1 MRNWFRSLPNQGGYR
16 LLSSRDFSLL
26 WWAQVISQIGD
37 GITKVALLWFVYQ
50 ITGSALKMTIIGV
63 LQTIPPLVLCPLIG
77 VYLDRLPK
85 KFIMIFL
92 DISRGILIALIPFLH
107 TFNVLT
113 LEVLYVLVLFI
124 AVLSAGFGPALTSV
138 VPLLVKKSDL
148 MPANAMIQCTTNV
161 GVLLG
166 PAMGGSFI
174 AFFGVQNVLYLD
186 AATFLCSALCLV
198 LLRVPQTQERG
209 EYAATKNTVKQDL
222 REGFQFVLGQQKII
236 LEVIFM
242 TMLFTLGAS
251 TFVYALP
258 VFVENM
264 SGIGPT
270 WLGWLWS
277 AMGAGMLLTSII
289 LTGVKQMNA
298 HARLRFIAGS
308 MGIGGMAVYGLMF
321 MPSPFTAAFLV
332 GLVGG
337 STAMFN
343 PLMWSLI
350 QEATPDVLMGR
361 VFSFVNTS
369 AMASASAG
377 MIAFGWMT
385 DVIGASV
392 SIGFVGLIFF
402 ITAAVSLFVG
412 RRASSQAIV
421 LQGETV
427 YVDKNSSEILKK
439 TI

>member
-1 MRNWFRSLPNQGGYR
+1 MRDWFPSLPKQRGFR
-16 LLSSRDFSLL
+16 LLTTRDFSLL

-50 ITGSALKMTIIGV
+50 MTGSVLKMTIIGV
-63 LQTIPPLVLCPLIG
+63 LQTIPPLLLCPLIG
-77 VYLDRLPK
+77 VYIDRLPK

-92 DISRGILIALIPFLH
+92 DISRAILIALIPFLH
-107 TFNVLT
+107 TFNLLT

-124 AVLSAGFGPALTSV
+124 AVFSAGFGPALTSV

-148 MPANAMIQCTTNV
+148 MPANALIQCTTNV

-166 PAMGGSFI
+166 PAMGGFFI
-174 AFFGVQNVLYLD
+174 AFIGVQNVLYLD
-186 AATFLCSALCLV
+186 AATFLCSGLCLM
-198 LLRVPQTQERG
+198 LLRVPQTQESR
-209 EYAATKNTVKQDL
+209 EYTATKNTVKQDL
-222 REGFQFVLGQQKII
+222 REGFQFVFSQQRII

-251 TFVYALP
+251 TFVYVLP

-264 SGIGPT
+264 TDIGPT

-277 AMGAGMLLTSII
+277 AMGAGMLLTSIV
-289 LTGVKQMNA
+289 LTWVRQMNI

-308 MGIGGMAVYGLMF
+308 MVIGGMAVYGLMF
-321 MPSPFTAAFLV
+321 MPSPLVAVFLV

-350 QEATPDVLMGR
+350 QEVTPDYLMGR

-377 MIAFGWMT
+377 MIAFGWMA
-385 DVIGASV
+385 DVIGAAV

-402 ITAAVSLFVG
+402 ITAVVTLFIS
-412 RRASSQAIV
+412 RRASSHALV
-421 LQGETV
+421 M
-427 YVDKNSSEILKK
+427 S
-439 TI
+439 